1 MKGLRRSAFIITI
14 FFLGVWFGNHRQLP
28 DWSVVALPVSIMW
41 WLIKYDEIAYRRRLR
56 RGVKNAD
63 RRKASSVPMQEL
75 Q

>member
-28 DWSVVALPVSIMW
+28 DWAVITLAVSSMW
-41 WLIKYDEIAYRRRLR
+41 WFFKYDEIAYKKWLR
-56 RGVKNAD
+56 RGVLNAD
-63 RRKASSVPMQEL
+63 RRKVSSVPMQEL